1 VGSPH
6 PLAVT
11 GYHGRVL
18 TPSLRRLLSALAIGA
33 LGGTL
38 AHLLDVPLAW
48 MLGPLFLVAIAA
60 LSGLPVG
67 VPRPLTYVGRALIGM
82 MLGAVIGPDTVER
95 VVHWPSSV
103 ALLLAGLAVMIV
115 LVAFYMRFFGG
126 FDRLSAVGAA
136 IPGGL
141 VAIPT
146 LMLRLGGDVPRV
158 TIAHT
163 IRIVTVVML
172 IPPLFIFWQGLPEG
186 TALRPDVEVSW
197 LGKEL
202 WLVGLIPPAWWLAR
216 LLRVPAPDILGPM
229 TLAAAASFLGY
240 GFVPPFW
247 LASLTFL
254 VLGAS
259 IGARFF
265 GISRTLLLGT
275 GRHALIATLIALL
288 VALGLGHVIHWVT
301 GVPIEVAL
309 LAVIPGG
316 VAEMAVLSAALGV
329 DPVFVTFHQVLRN
342 VLLNIVAPFL
352 LPMFVPV
359 GKGTKGGREKGKRG
373 RSDRKKGTE

>member
-1 VGSPH
+1 MYALVVGS
-6 PLAVT
+6 
-11 GYHGRVL
+11 
-18 TPSLRRLLSALAIGA
+18 I
-33 LGGTL
+33 GGTV
-38 AHLLDVPLAW
+38 AHVLDVPLAW

-60 LSGLPVG
+60 LGGLPVG
-67 VPRPLTYVGRALIGM
+67 VPRPLTHVGRALIGM
-82 MLGAVIGPDTVER
+82 MLGAVIGPETVER

-103 ALLLAGLAVMIV
+103 ALLLLGLAVMVV
-115 LVAFYMRFFGG
+115 LVAMYMRFFGG
-126 FDRLSAVGAA
+126 LDRLSAVGAA

-186 TALRPDVEVSW
+186 TVLRPDAEVSG

-216 LLRVPAPDILGPM
+216 LLRLPAPDILGPM

-240 GFVPPFW
+240 SFVPPFW

-275 GRHALIATLIALL
+275 GRHALVATLIALL
-288 VALGLGHVIHWVT
+288 VALGLGHIIHWVT
-301 GVPIEVAL
+301 DVPIEVAL

-352 LPMFVPV
+352 LPLFVSS
-359 GKGTKGGREKGKRG
+359 GKGAE
-373 RSDRKKGTE
+373 